1 MDTKISG
8 IEPVKGVNKTHK
20 LVGLEKLRREAG
32 LSQSGLAERIGLSQQ
47 AISDYETGN
56 RTPSLM
62 AADKLASGLEVDVGK
77 IVEAVK
83 EQKVMET
90 TS

>member
-1 MDTKISG
+1 MDTKNSG
-8 IEPVKGVNKTHK
+8 NTPDKEVNKTQK

-32 LSQSGLAERIGLSQQ
+32 LSQSGLAERTGLSQQ

-56 RTPSLM
+56 RTPSLW
-62 AADKLASGLEVDVGK
+62 AADKLASGLDVDVGK

-83 EQKVMET
+83 EQKTMEGT
-90 TS
+90 G